1 MTSVDRT
8 QFRKLV
14 RERINAESKKIAAQY
29 GIPKAFVAH
38 ARRHGKQV
46 VDIVQTYAKNRDA
59 LQLGA
64 KA

>member
-1 MTSVDRT
+1 MDRT
-8 QFRKLV
+8 QLRAAM
-14 RERINAESKKIAAQY
+14 RERINAENKSLAAQY

-46 VDIVQTYAKNRDA
+46 VDIIQTYAKNRDA
-59 LQLGA
+59 LPLGA